1 MFQEIHLQVNT
12 ELAASYQVLSWFEQ
26 LNQPPLPNIRT
37 WWQCQTLLHEG
48 FTNIVEHAHKG
59 LPLET
64 PVVLKAVRS
73 NQCIEIKIWS
83 HGAPFDLEHKLHT
96 TANFEDNNGDRGR
109 GLKILFELAD
119 GLSYEPTVDER
130 YCLWIKKY
138 Y

>member
-1 MFQEIHLQVNT
+1 MKASRILWNTPTKVYHLK
-12 ELAASYQVLSWFEQ
+12 
-26 LNQPPLPNIRT
+26 PLL
-37 WWQCQTLLHEG
+37 C
-48 FTNIVEHAHKG
+48 
-59 LPLET
+59 
-64 PVVLKAVRS
+64 LKLCGAI
-73 NQCIEIKIWS
+73 N
-83 HGAPFDLEHKLHT
+83 GAPFDLEHKLHT